1 MVAGPRM
8 AYIWAMRF
16 FACSLVLSAI
26 LASAS
31 AARADAVPPPPRNC
45 PDGSIGE
52 TGHIGAYCRPLKCA
66 NNSECAVYG
75 PDFSCQPTSLCI
87 EIVEYTDWNGETYQ
101 LETVTGVCAPDASCP
116 PNAKCDDSPK
126 CSTAASTTAS
136 SSSGGSTTDAV
147 SGATTGPGSSGAGA
161 SGAGGE
167 GADGEEPER
176 RIEGC
181 GCTVPGGRAGGAAA
195 LLAGLALLVGTGVR
209 RRRRAS

>member
-1 MVAGPRM
+1 
-8 AYIWAMRF
+8 
-16 FACSLVLSAI
+16 
-26 LASAS
+26 
-31 AARADAVPPPPRNC
+31 VPPPPRNC
-45 PDGSIGE
+45 PDGSVGE
-52 TGHIGAYCRPLKCA
+52 TGHIGAYCRPLNCD

-87 EIVEYTDWNGETYQ
+87 VIVEYTDWNGEVYQ
-101 LETVTGVCAPDASCP
+101 IQTVTGTCGPDASCP

-126 CSTAASTTAS
+126 CSTGASTTTA
-136 SSSGGSTTDAV
+136 SSGGSTTGPA
-147 SGATTGPGSSGAGA
+147 SGASTGAGPGPGSSGAGA

-167 GADGEEPER
+167 GADGEEPDR

-181 GCTVPGGRAGGAAA
+181 GCTIPGERTGGAAA